1 MDMTTRTSIRTND
14 PYLKWLCDKVKLGEE
29 YGKPYTKLAYELHQ
43 QKFIPNKSSP
53 MDRNRLYD
61 GVSLRV
67 QFMQKHGE
75 LGTSTNR
82 GSCTMFEFLVGISDR
97 MSFLM
102 AAENEESKTPFYF
115 WCLIR
120 NLRLLKLDD
129 DRFDTLNGAF
139 FVEDA
144 VRRVLDRNY
153 DYNGDGGLF
162 PLFRPTEDQR
172 NVEIWYQMQAWL
184 GEHCS
189 IDIE

>member
-1 MDMTTRTSIRTND
+1 MDTMRMRTPTND

-29 YGKPYTKLAYELHQ
+29 YGKPYTKLACELHQ
-43 QKFIPNKSSP
+43 QKFIPNEDSP
-53 MDRNRLYD
+53 MDKNRIYD

-67 QFMQKHGE
+67 QFMQMYGE
-75 LGTSTNR
+75 LGSSTNR
-82 GSCTMFEFLVGISDR
+82 GSCTMLEFLVAISER
-97 MSFLM
+97 MAFLM
-102 AAENEESKTPFYF
+102 GAENEENKAPLYF

-120 NLRLLKLDD
+120 NLRLLKLND
-129 DRFDTLNGAF
+129 DRFDILNGEF

-162 PLFRPTEDQR
+162 PLFRPMEDQR